1 MRKVFASMTAV
12 SMAAA
17 VMLAG
22 CGSNSSDK
30 KTTTATSTKATEAA
44 TEKKTEAATEK
55 KTEAATE
62 KETEKVSSE
71 EASSEEVSSE
81 KASSEEA
88 SSEEASKETE
98 AKADENAKVRV
109 IDIDL
114 TSEQYAFGVDKE
126 QPELLEKTNEF
137 IAKIMEDGTFD
148 EICNH
153 YFGDGEPVMV
163 KSAEYDESKDQLV
176 VATNAGFEPFE
187 YMKGED
193 YCGIDMEMAALL
205 ADYLGKELVI
215 QNMDFDAV
223 CLAVGQQKCDIAMAG
238 LTITESR
245 KDQVTFTDSYY
256 NASQKLIVA
265 ADDTTFDACKTK
277 EDVEAIFKTFDSK
290 TKVGA
295 QNGTTAQFY
304 VEGSADLDFAGF
316 DMTLVGYKNG
326 SLAVQDLLNGNLDYV
341 IIDAAPAESITAA
354 INSL

>member
-1 MRKVFASMTAV
+1 MKKVFASMTAV

-22 CGSNSSDK
+22 CGSGNSDK
-30 KTTTATSTKATEAA
+30 KTTTTASAEKASTEAA
-44 TEKKTEAATEK
+44 TEKKTEAANEM
-55 KTEAATE
+55 ASD
-62 KETEKVSSE
+62 ETETEEESE
-71 EASSEEVSSE
+71 KSSEEVSSE
-81 KASSEEA
+81 NTSEEVSSEASTKEA
-88 SSEEASKETE
+88 A
-98 AKADENAKVRV
+98 AKADDEDAKVRV

-114 TSEQYAFGVDKE
+114 TSEQYAFGVNKDE
-126 QPELLEKTNEF
+126 ADLLEKTNEF

-148 EICNH
+148 EICDH

-187 YMKGED
+187 FMKGED

-223 CLAVGQQKCDIAMAG
+223 CLSVGQGKCDIAMAG

-245 KDQVTFTDSYY
+245 KDQVTFSDSYY

-265 ADDTTFDACKTK
+265 ADDTTFDDCKTA
-277 EDVEAIFKTFDSK
+277 EDVEAILKTFDSK
-290 TKVGA
+290 TKIGV
-295 QNGTTAQFY
+295 QNGTTGQFY
-304 VEGSADLDFAGF
+304 VQGSEDLGFEGYDVT
-316 DMTLVGYKNG
+316 MTGYKNG
-326 SLAVQDLLNGNLDYV
+326 SLAVQDLLNGNLNYV
-341 IIDAAPAESITAA
+341 IIDAAPAASITAA

>member
-1 MRKVFASMTAV
+1 MRKIFASMTAV

-30 KTTTATSTKATEAA
+30 KTTTAASTKATEAA
-44 TEKKTEAATEK
+44 TEKKTE
-55 KTEAATE
+55 
-62 KETEKVSSE
+62 KETEKATEKASEEVSSE

-81 KASSEEA
+81 NASSEGEA
-88 SSEEASKETE
+88 SSEASSKEDA
-98 AKADENAKVRV
+98 AKVDENAKVRV
-109 IDIDL
+109 IDINL
-114 TSEQYAFGVDKE
+114 TSEEYAFGVDKE

-238 LTITESR
+238 LTITDSR

-304 VEGSADLDFAGF
+304 VEGSVDLDFAGF
-316 DMTLVGYKNG
+316 DMTLVGYKNA

-341 IIDAAPAESITAA
+341 MVDAAPADSITAA

>member
-1 MRKVFASMTAV
+1 MRKIFASMTAV

-30 KTTTATSTKATEAA
+30 KTTTAASTKATEAA
-44 TEKKTEAATEK
+44 TEKKTE
-55 KTEAATE
+55 
-62 KETEKVSSE
+62 KETEKATEKASEEVSSE

-81 KASSEEA
+81 NASSEGEA
-88 SSEEASKETE
+88 SSEASSKEDA
-98 AKADENAKVRV
+98 AKVDENAKVRV
-109 IDIDL
+109 IDINL
-114 TSEQYAFGVDKE
+114 TSEEYAFGVDKE

-238 LTITESR
+238 LTITDSR

-277 EDVEAIFKTFDSK
+277 EDVEAIFKTIDSK

-316 DMTLVGYKNG
+316 DMTLVGYKNA

-341 IIDAAPAESITAA
+341 MVDAAPADSITAA

>member
-30 KTTTATSTKATEAA
+30 KTTTAASTKATEAA

-55 KTEAATE
+55 ETEAATE
-62 KETEKVSSE
+62 AKT
-71 EASSEEVSSE
+71 
-81 KASSEEA
+81 EEA

-238 LTITESR
+238 LTITDSR

-304 VEGSADLDFAGF
+304 VEGSEDLDFAGF